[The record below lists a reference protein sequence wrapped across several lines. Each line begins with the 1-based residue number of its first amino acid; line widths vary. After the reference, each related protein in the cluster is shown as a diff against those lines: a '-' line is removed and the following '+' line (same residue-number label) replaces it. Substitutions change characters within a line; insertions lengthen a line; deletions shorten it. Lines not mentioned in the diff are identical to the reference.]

1 MAKPGRRSA
10 IKGGKSSTAKRDHL
24 VDAAF
29 RALRE
34 EGFAG
39 ASARAIAACGGFN
52 SALIFYYFDS
62 VNDLLVEALSRS
74 SRAQLEK
81 YEDALASVTTLPD
94 LVASVKSRIHD
105 DMESG
110 HVKVVAELI
119 GASSSDDQLRAA
131 VFEQVKPWMEFT
143 ERTVE
148 RILASSGLG
157 GLVPAARVSFVI
169 VALFLGMELLADVA
183 GDDEMVDGLFDS
195 AHRLAG
201 LLGAPLRDGAA
212 R

>member
-10 IKGGKSSTAKRDHL
+10 VQGSKSSRAKREHL

-29 RALRE
+29 QTLRE
-34 EGFAG
+34 EGFAR
-39 ASARAIAACGGFN
+39 ASARAIASRGGFN

-62 VNDLLVEALSRS
+62 VNDVLVEALSRS

-81 YEDALASVTTLPD
+81 YEDALARVTTLPD
-94 LVASVKSRIHD
+94 LVASVRSRVHD

-110 HVKVVAELI
+110 HVKVLAELI
-119 GASSSDDQLRAA
+119 GASSSDEQLRAA
-131 VFEQVKPWMEFT
+131 VFEDVKPWMELT
-143 ERTVE
+143 ERTLE

-157 GLVPAARVSFVI
+157 GLVPPARVSFAI
-169 VALFLGMELLADVA
+169 VALFLGMELLADVT

-195 AHRLAG
+195 AQHVAG
-201 LLGAPLRDGAA
+201 LLQAALPGGAA